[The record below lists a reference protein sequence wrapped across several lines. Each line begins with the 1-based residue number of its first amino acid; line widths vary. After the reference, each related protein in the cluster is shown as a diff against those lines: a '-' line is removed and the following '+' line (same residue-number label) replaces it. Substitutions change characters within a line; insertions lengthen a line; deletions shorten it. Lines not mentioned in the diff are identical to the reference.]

1 MRAISAHPLVA
12 VRDSPHASSPRVRR
26 AGYFTPRASRDSGSR
41 SAGGDDSQ
49 AGLEVVRYGLFGG
62 SAATYPL
69 RALDDR
75 KRATDAHTST
85 SYESSRKVNAATTIY
100 EDGPLD
106 ALAISLFNHKLLS
119 TVEDASDGYGTRL
132 SSIEKEGL
140 PKRGFARLVALAAKI
155 GSSGRPAEAQTRV
168 VTQTLLSLIPPPVRF
183 LFKKLIKP
191 SNWVDEMNAKITVGA
206 FAWLVG
212 PCEVV
217 PRDRDG
223 TMAAVKL
230 KKCRYLEQS
239 GCVGSC
245 VNFCKRCV
253 FPFTTFRRLIAHTRL
268 TLSAFISP
276 GRRRAFFC
284 KPSAWTRT

>member
-1 MRAISAHPLVA
+1 
-12 VRDSPHASSPRVRR
+12 
-26 AGYFTPRASRDSGSR
+26 
-41 SAGGDDSQ
+41 
-49 AGLEVVRYGLFGG
+49 VRYGLFGG